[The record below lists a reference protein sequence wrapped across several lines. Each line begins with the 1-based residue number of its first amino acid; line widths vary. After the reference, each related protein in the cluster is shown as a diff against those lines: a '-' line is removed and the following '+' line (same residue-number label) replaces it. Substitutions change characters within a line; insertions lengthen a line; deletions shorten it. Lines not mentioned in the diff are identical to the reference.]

1 MTKYGCGDFPENE
14 FDHGYHI
21 LKGTDETNCLTN
33 KPTVDVTNWDDT
45 KGNNA
50 AAGHSVVI

>member
-33 KPTVDVTNWDDT
+33 KPAVLVSSGSSFGGKAFHTV
-45 KGNNA
+45 
-50 AAGHSVVI
+50 